1 MKFHI
6 NDSQLFGI
14 QIFIFGLIF
23 AVVGVI
29 GYLYGSDARQLNSQ
43 KEKQEEVSN
52 TMMPSQMATPIP
64 RESLKL
70 SILNASGVVGAAAKF
85 AEQVKSQG
93 YEVVEIGNAPK
104 IQFGNTLF
112 AVENALE
119 INDPI
124 VKILKVGEIS
134 TLSNRGLPYNVQVVL
149 GK

>member
-6 NDSQLFGI
+6 NDRQLFGI

-23 AVVGVI
+23 VAVGVI
-29 GYLYGSDARQLNSQ
+29 GYLYSSDARELNGQ
-43 KEKQEEVSN
+43 EEKQGVSSIA
-52 TMMPSQMATPIP
+52 TSSPMATSIP
-64 RESLKL
+64 RESPKL

-104 IQFGNTLF
+104 IQSGNTLF
-112 AVENALE
+112 AADNVLE
-119 INDPI
+119 INDSL

-134 TLSNRGLPYNVQVVL
+134 ALLEGNLSYNVQVVL